1 MASFNET
8 SLITVEEL
16 VARSPFPLSARD
28 RGVAGAAIV
37 DASNLVRHE
46 GNPNWRPE
54 NVPPVVKTVVRNSVS
69 RFLNLM
75 DGVTVSRAGDET
87 EHYTDL
93 QEKTGT
99 VFLTEDEKE
108 TVRRCAGR
116 GRSSMF
122 AVSTFLYTPPNG
134 DVSGGVDVSP
144 FTPSPEN
151 PPVPPPPAG
160 GDPLP
165 AVHPGAGGYGDYYDP
180 TVPA

>member
-8 SLITVEEL
+8 GL
-16 VARSPFPLSARD
+16 VTLEDLEARSPFPLSSRD
-28 RGVAGAAIV
+28 REVAKAAIV

-46 GNPNWRPE
+46 GNPNWNPM

-69 RFLNLM
+69 RFMNLI

-122 AVSTFLYTPPNG
+122 AVSTFLYTPPTQ
-134 DVSGGVDVSP
+134 SEQSSA
-144 FTPSPEN
+144 PSVTVA
-151 PPVPPPPAG
+151 PVPAPATAIASAFF
-160 GDPLP
+160 DQRL
-165 AVHPGAGGYGDYYDP
+165 
-180 TVPA
+180 

>member
-8 SLITVEEL
+8 SLVTLEDLE
-16 VARSPFPLSARD
+16 ARSPFPLSSRD
-28 RGVAGAAIV
+28 REVAKAAIV

-46 GNPNWRPE
+46 GNPNWNPM

-69 RFLNLM
+69 RFMNLL

-122 AVSTFLYTPPNG
+122 AVSTFLYTPPTQSEQS
-134 DVSGGVDVSP
+134 VV
-144 FTPSPEN
+144 PEAT
-151 PPVPPPPAG
+151 VAPA
-160 GDPLP
+160 P
-165 AVHPGAGGYGDYYDP
+165 A
-180 TVPA
+180 PATALASAFFEERL

>member
-8 SLITVEEL
+8 SLVTLEDLE
-16 VARSPFPLSARD
+16 ARSPFPLSSRD
-28 RGVAGAAIV
+28 REVAKAAIV

-46 GNPNWRPE
+46 GNPNWNPM

-69 RFLNLM
+69 RFMNLI

-122 AVSTFLYTPPNG
+122 AVSTFLYTPPTQSEQTTTPN
-134 DVSGGVDVSP
+134 VTVSP
-144 FTPSPEN
+144 VPS
-151 PPVPPPPAG
+151 VPPATA
-160 GDPLP
+160 L
-165 AVHPGAGGYGDYYDP
+165 ASAFFEERV
-180 TVPA
+180 

>member
-8 SLITVEEL
+8 SLVTLEDLE
-16 VARSPFPLSARD
+16 ARSPFPLSSRD
-28 RGVAGAAIV
+28 REVAKAAIV

-46 GNPNWRPE
+46 GNPNWNPM

-69 RFLNLM
+69 RFMNLI

-122 AVSTFLYTPPNG
+122 AVSTFLYTPPTQS
-134 DVSGGVDVSP
+134 DQATTPSVTVSP
-144 FTPSPEN
+144 VPS
-151 PPVPPPPAG
+151 VAPATAIASAFFEER
-160 GDPLP
+160 L
-165 AVHPGAGGYGDYYDP
+165 
-180 TVPA
+180 

>member
-8 SLITVEEL
+8 SLVTLEDLE
-16 VARSPFPLSARD
+16 ARSPFPLSSRD
-28 RGVAGAAIV
+28 REVAKAAIV

-46 GNPNWRPE
+46 GNPNWNPM

-69 RFLNLM
+69 RFMNLI

-122 AVSTFLYTPPNG
+122 AVSTFLYTPPTQSEQS
-134 DVSGGVDVSP
+134 VA
-144 FTPSPEN
+144 PEAT
-151 PPVPPPPAG
+151 VAPA
-160 GDPLP
+160 P
-165 AVHPGAGGYGDYYDP
+165 A
-180 TVPA
+180 PATALASAFFEERL

>member
-8 SLITVEEL
+8 SLVTLEDLE
-16 VARSPFPLSARD
+16 ARSPFPLSSRD
-28 RGVAGAAIV
+28 REVAKVAIV

-46 GNPNWRPE
+46 GNPNWNPM

-69 RFLNLM
+69 RFMNLI

-122 AVSTFLYTPPNG
+122 AVSTFLYTPP
-134 DVSGGVDVSP
+134 
-144 FTPSPEN
+144 TQPEQSVA
-151 PPVPPPPAG
+151 PEATVAPA
-160 GDPLP
+160 P
-165 AVHPGAGGYGDYYDP
+165 A
-180 TVPA
+180 PATAIASAFFEERL

>member
-8 SLITVEEL
+8 SLVTLEDLE
-16 VARSPFPLSARD
+16 ARSPFPLSSRD
-28 RGVAGAAIV
+28 REVAKAAIV

-46 GNPNWRPE
+46 GNPNWNPM

-69 RFLNLM
+69 RFMNLI

-122 AVSTFLYTPPNG
+122 AVSTFLYTPPTQPEQTTTPS
-134 DVSGGVDVSP
+134 VVVSP
-144 FTPSPEN
+144 VPSAA
-151 PPVPPPPAG
+151 PATAIASAFFEER
-160 GDPLP
+160 L
-165 AVHPGAGGYGDYYDP
+165 
-180 TVPA
+180 

>member
-8 SLITVEEL
+8 SLVTLEDLE
-16 VARSPFPLSARD
+16 ARSPFPLSSRD
-28 RGVAGAAIV
+28 REVAKAAIV

-46 GNPNWRPE
+46 GNPNWNPM

-69 RFLNLM
+69 RFMNLI
-75 DGVTVSRAGDET
+75 DGVTVSRAGDEV

-122 AVSTFLYTPPNG
+122 AVSTFLYTPPTQSEQSS
-134 DVSGGVDVSP
+134 V
-144 FTPSPEN
+144 PE
-151 PPVPPPPAG
+151 V
-160 GDPLP
+160 
-165 AVHPGAGGYGDYYDP
+165 
-180 TVPA
+180 TVPAVSPAPAPATAITPAFFEEWA

>member
-8 SLITVEEL
+8 SLVTLEDLE
-16 VARSPFPLSARD
+16 ARSPFPLSSRD
-28 RGVAGAAIV
+28 REVAKAAIV

-46 GNPNWRPE
+46 GNPNWNPM

-69 RFLNLM
+69 RFMNLI
-75 DGVTVSRAGDET
+75 DGVTVSRAGDEA

-122 AVSTFLYTPPNG
+122 AVSTFLYTPPTQSEQSVAP
-134 DVSGGVDVSP
+134 DVTV
-144 FTPSPEN
+144 T
-151 PPVPPPPAG
+151 PVPAPATALASAFFEG
-160 GDPLP
+160 RL
-165 AVHPGAGGYGDYYDP
+165 
-180 TVPA
+180 

>member
-8 SLITVEEL
+8 SLVTLEDLE
-16 VARSPFPLSARD
+16 ARSPFPLSSRD
-28 RGVAGAAIV
+28 REVAKAAIV

-46 GNPNWRPE
+46 GNPNWNPM

-69 RFLNLM
+69 RFMNLI

-122 AVSTFLYTPPNG
+122 AVSTFLYTPPNTS
-134 DVSGGVDVSP
+134 DQATTPSVTVSP
-144 FTPSPEN
+144 VPSAA
-151 PPVPPPPAG
+151 PATAIASAFFEER
-160 GDPLP
+160 L
-165 AVHPGAGGYGDYYDP
+165 
-180 TVPA
+180 

>member
-1 MASFNET
+1 
-8 SLITVEEL
+8 
-16 VARSPFPLSARD
+16 
-28 RGVAGAAIV
+28 
-37 DASNLVRHE
+37 
-46 GNPNWRPE
+46 
-54 NVPPVVKTVVRNSVS
+54 
-69 RFLNLM
+69 M

-122 AVSTFLYTPPNG
+122 AVSTFLYTPPDG
-134 DVSGGVDVSP
+134 SSGGGVDVSP
-144 FTPSPEN
+144 FTPSPVN
-151 PPVPPPPAG
+151 PPSPAG
-160 GDPLP
+160 GDPAP
-165 AVHPGAGGYGDYYDP
+165 AAHPGAGGYDDYYDP

>member
-8 SLITVEEL
+8 SLVTLEDLE
-16 VARSPFPLSARD
+16 ARSPFPLSSRD
-28 RGVAGAAIV
+28 REVAKAAIV

-46 GNPNWRPE
+46 GNPNWNPM

-69 RFLNLM
+69 RFMNLI

-122 AVSTFLYTPPNG
+122 AVSTFLYTPP
-134 DVSGGVDVSP
+134 
-144 FTPSPEN
+144 TQPEQSVA
-151 PPVPPPPAG
+151 PEATVAPA
-160 GDPLP
+160 P
-165 AVHPGAGGYGDYYDP
+165 A
-180 TVPA
+180 PATAVASAFFEERL

>member
-1 MASFNET
+1 LASFNET
-8 SLITVEEL
+8 SLVTLEDLE
-16 VARSPFPLSARD
+16 ARSPFPLSSRD
-28 RGVAGAAIV
+28 REVAKAAIV

-46 GNPNWRPE
+46 GNPNWNPM

-69 RFLNLM
+69 RFMNLL

-122 AVSTFLYTPPNG
+122 AVSTFLYTPPTQPEQS
-134 DVSGGVDVSP
+134 VAPEATVAP
-144 FTPSPEN
+144 TPA
-151 PPVPPPPAG
+151 PATA
-160 GDPLP
+160 L
-165 AVHPGAGGYGDYYDP
+165 ASAFFEERL
-180 TVPA
+180 

>member
-8 SLITVEEL
+8 SLVTLEDLE
-16 VARSPFPLSARD
+16 ARSPFPLSSRD
-28 RGVAGAAIV
+28 REVAKAAIV

-46 GNPNWRPE
+46 GNPNWNPM

-69 RFLNLM
+69 RFMNLL

-122 AVSTFLYTPPNG
+122 AVSTFLYTPPTQPEQ
-134 DVSGGVDVSP
+134 SS
-144 FTPSPEN
+144 TPEATVAPT
-151 PPVPPPPAG
+151 PA
-160 GDPLP
+160 
-165 AVHPGAGGYGDYYDP
+165 P
-180 TVPA
+180 TTAIASAFFEERL

>member
-8 SLITVEEL
+8 GL
-16 VARSPFPLSARD
+16 VTLEDLEARSPFPLSSRD
-28 RGVAGAAIV
+28 REVAKAAIV

-46 GNPNWRPE
+46 GNPNWNPM

-69 RFLNLM
+69 RFMNLI

-122 AVSTFLYTPPNG
+122 AVSTFLYTPPNTS
-134 DVSGGVDVSP
+134 DQTTTPNVTVSP
-144 FTPSPEN
+144 VPS
-151 PPVPPPPAG
+151 VAPATAIASAFFEERG
-160 GDPLP
+160 
-165 AVHPGAGGYGDYYDP
+165 
-180 TVPA
+180 

>member
-8 SLITVEEL
+8 GL
-16 VARSPFPLSARD
+16 VTLEDLEVRSPFPLSSRD
-28 RGVAGAAIV
+28 REVAKAAIV

-46 GNPNWRPE
+46 GNPNWNPM

-69 RFLNLM
+69 RFMNLI

-122 AVSTFLYTPPNG
+122 AVSTFLYTPP
-134 DVSGGVDVSP
+134 
-144 FTPSPEN
+144 TQPEQSVA
-151 PPVPPPPAG
+151 PEATVAPA
-160 GDPLP
+160 P
-165 AVHPGAGGYGDYYDP
+165 A
-180 TVPA
+180 PATALASAFLDQRL

>member
-1 MASFNET
+1 M
-8 SLITVEEL
+8 
-16 VARSPFPLSARD
+16 
-28 RGVAGAAIV
+28 
-37 DASNLVRHE
+37 
-46 GNPNWRPE
+46 

-69 RFLNLM
+69 RFMNLI

-122 AVSTFLYTPPNG
+122 AVSTFLYTPPNTS
-134 DVSGGVDVSP
+134 DQTTTPNVTVSP
-144 FTPSPEN
+144 VPS
-151 PPVPPPPAG
+151 VAPAT
-160 GDPLP
+160 
-165 AVHPGAGGYGDYYDP
+165 AIAS
-180 TVPA
+180 AFFEERM

>member
-8 SLITVEEL
+8 SLVTLEDLE
-16 VARSPFPLSARD
+16 ARSPFPLSSRD
-28 RGVAGAAIV
+28 REVAKAAIV

-46 GNPNWRPE
+46 GNPNWNPM

-69 RFLNLM
+69 RFMNLI

-122 AVSTFLYTPPNG
+122 AVSTFLYTPPTQSEQP
-134 DVSGGVDVSP
+134 VA
-144 FTPSPEN
+144 PEAT
-151 PPVPPPPAG
+151 VAPA
-160 GDPLP
+160 P
-165 AVHPGAGGYGDYYDP
+165 A
-180 TVPA
+180 PATALASAFFEERV